1 MADLQDRIAGL
12 KKDLLAAKGI
22 SLTDLAARIRKTG
35 FHCQECGEC
44 CRGEDNSVVVFP
56 EEIRRI
62 QRATDLD
69 WLEAVAPPVEG
80 EWDREGCFHT
90 LEWRLRKENNACRFY
105 RDGRCSIYPVRPM
118 LCRTYPFYL
127 DEGRLMH
134 SECRGL
140 GGKIEQ
146 EEANELAESLLDRY
160 ITEIREAIHLLER
173 YRDFERGE
181 SKEGGACIVHDS
193 EGEHRISRTGLLIL
207 LIQSS

>member
-1 MADLQDRIAGL
+1 
-12 KKDLLAAKGI
+12 
-22 SLTDLAARIRKTG
+22 
-35 FHCQECGEC
+35 
-44 CRGEDNSVVVFP
+44 
-56 EEIRRI
+56 
-62 QRATDLD
+62 
-69 WLEAVAPPVEG
+69 
-80 EWDREGCFHT
+80 
-90 LEWRLRKENNACRFY
+90 
-105 RDGRCSIYPVRPM
+105 M

-134 SECRGL
+134 LECRGL